1 MKLTK
6 TKLQQMIKEELGGLR
21 EQSGGSVWVVRSE
34 VIDDHGTE
42 DKFGTRRIVG
52 IFTDESE
59 AEELLAKLSKARG
72 QQAGSVTPYELN
84 TRIYPGEGY

>member
-6 TKLQQMIKEELGGLR
+6 SKLQQMIKEELGGLR
-21 EQSGGSVWVVRSE
+21 EVENVVYVVRSE

-59 AEELLAKLSKARG
+59 AEELLAKLSKALG